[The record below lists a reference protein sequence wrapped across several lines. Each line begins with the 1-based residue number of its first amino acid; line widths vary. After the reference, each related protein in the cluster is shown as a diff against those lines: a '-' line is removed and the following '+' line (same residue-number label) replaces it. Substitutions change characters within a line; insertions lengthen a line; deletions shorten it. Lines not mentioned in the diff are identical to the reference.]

1 MNFFGGQKL
10 GFFLMQVT
18 NSLLIILIIYT
29 FISFTV
35 FYTSFSSFFKSSMH
49 SMIFLE
55 GTLSC

>member
-10 GFFLMQVT
+10 GFFFMQVT

-49 SMIFLE
+49 SMIFLV